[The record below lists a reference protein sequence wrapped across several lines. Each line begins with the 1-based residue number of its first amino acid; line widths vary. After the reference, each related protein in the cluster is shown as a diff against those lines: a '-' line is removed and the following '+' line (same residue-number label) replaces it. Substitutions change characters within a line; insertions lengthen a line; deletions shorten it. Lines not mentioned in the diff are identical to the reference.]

1 MKILLVNPPCGAR
14 TIGLKNIAK
23 IEPLNLELLGAVVGS
38 RYEVRLVDM
47 EVAPRDLAPTLR
59 EFVPDVVGV
68 TSEVVHVDSA
78 KQVLALCRLAA
89 PHCVTVVGGHHPTVW
104 PQDFLDP
111 VIDLVVRGEGTESFA
126 EICDAVAAGGRDFR
140 HIAGLMI
147 REGEELVPTRPRALP
162 TTLDH
167 QPMPDRSLT
176 RRYRNKYYYL
186 WEREVAAVRSSVGC
200 SFPCVFCS
208 CRVYSHGG
216 FIPRSPDLLL
226 EEITG
231 LEEEFVY
238 LCDDHAFHDPARM
251 WELGERLLKSGVKKR
266 YFTYARVDSIVENR
280 ELFALWARAGLQL
293 VMSGL
298 ESLDYEALKRTG
310 KRVEKGRDEEALA
323 ILADLGIGMSA
334 GFLVEPHFE
343 AADFQAIDDYVRDHP
358 AIILTE
364 FTPLT
369 PLPGTPLYRKVEKDI
384 VSPDRQLYDLQH
396 FLLPTETPQKRLYT
410 LMRKAYSKV
419 IRRAVMRMGLWKPK
433 NWSWHYIRM
442 FRGLMR
448 NYKAL
453 GEAHTHCPTP
463 EIVPE
468 HRDAA

>member
-1 MKILLVNPPCGAR
+1 MKILLINPPCGDH

-23 IEPLNLELLGAVVGS
+23 IEPLNLELLGAMVGD
-38 RYEVRLVDM
+38 RHEVRLVDM
-47 EVAPRDLAPTLR
+47 EVAPRDLDSMLR
-59 EFVPDVVGV
+59 EFIPDIVGV
-68 TSEVVHVDSA
+68 TSEVVHVETA
-78 KQVLALCRLAA
+78 KRALARARLAA
-89 PHCVTVVGGHHPTVW
+89 PRCVTVVGGHHPTVW

-111 VIDLVVRGEGTESFA
+111 VIDLVVRGEGTEAFRD
-126 EICDAVAAGGRDFR
+126 ICDTVADGGRTFH
-140 HIAGLMI
+140 HIDGLMI
-147 REGEELVPTRPRALP
+147 REGDALTPTKPRPLP
-162 TTLDH
+162 RTLDH

-176 RRYRNKYYYL
+176 ARYRHKYFYL
-186 WEREVAAVRSSVGC
+186 WERRIAAVRSSVGC
-200 SFPCVFCS
+200 SFPCIFCS

-216 FIPRSPDLLL
+216 FIPRSPELLL
-226 EEITG
+226 EEIAG

-238 LCDDHAFHDPARM
+238 LCDDHAFHDPERM
-251 WELGERLLKSGVKKR
+251 WKLGEMLLSAGIKKR

-323 ILADLGIGMSA
+323 ILDDLGIGMSA

-343 AADFQAIDDYVRDHP
+343 EKDFLAIDDYVKRHP
-358 AIILTE
+358 AILLTE

-369 PLPGTPLYRKVEKDI
+369 PLPGTPLYRKVEPDL
-384 VSPDRQLYDLQH
+384 VSTDRQLYDLQH
-396 FLLPTETPQKRLYT
+396 FLLPTETPPKQLYQ
-410 LMRKAYSKV
+410 LMRQAYARV
-419 IRRAVMRMGLWKPK
+419 IRRAALKLGLWRPG

-442 FRGLMR
+442 FVGLMR

-453 GEAHTHCPTP
+453 KEAHLHIPQP
-463 EIVPE
+463 EPKPE
-468 HRDAA
+468 LEDVG